1 MPRIELP
8 AFREKHLKGLLKG
21 CKMMTSLESLKI
33 KITPSPGK
41 TTDPNEFFASCKNM
55 TRLEFDSGTFDPYT
69 LISPMTSLRSVV
81 IHWNKR
87 PRQDIWT
94 LDLVKLFPNHP
105 HLTSFA
111 LTECSLSDRTSY
123 IYTIFLSKN
132 NVQRDRSLNT

>member
-1 MPRIELP
+1 LR
-8 AFREKHLKGLLKG
+8 GLLRG
-21 CKMMTSLESLKI
+21 CKLMTGLESLKI

-41 TTDPNEFFASCKNM
+41 TSDPLNILATNKNL
-55 TRLEFDSGTFDPYT
+55 TLLEFDSGTFDPYA

-87 PRQDIWT
+87 PSQDIWT

-111 LTECSLSDRTSY
+111 LTECSLSARKFLTY
-123 IYTIFLSKN
+123 I
-132 NVQRDRSLNT
+132 